1 MISKTIRS
9 LKIVLELSK
18 LCLHISVD
26 IYKDIF
32 SFVNCFQNVLLLV
45 LTQSLSYWLYLL
57 LFYYLVFDLKA
68 NGINV
73 IDEQGAT
80 GGAL

>member
-1 MISKTIRS
+1 MISKTIKS
-9 LKIVLELSK
+9 SKIVLELSK

-73 IDEQGAT
+73 IDEQGAI